1 MFTPSSRQIIGYKK
15 FGIMQLMV
23 SMRNTL
29 RSCSNKKGAAA
40 EQISDGSLSSYAAN
54 LN

>member
-1 MFTPSSRQIIGYKK
+1 MLTPPRRQIRGCKK
-15 FGIMQLMV
+15 FGIMQLKV

-29 RSCSNKKGAAA
+29 RSYSNKKGAAA

>member
-1 MFTPSSRQIIGYKK
+1 MFIPSSRKIRDCKK
-15 FGIMQLMV
+15 FGIMQLEV

>member
-1 MFTPSSRQIIGYKK
+1 MLTPSHRQIRGCKK
-15 FGIMQLMV
+15 FGIMQLKV
-23 SMRNTL
+23 FMRHAL
-29 RSCSNKKGAAA
+29 RSCRNKKGAAA